1 MKGGLTLNQ
10 LNKKDVVLGLGEIMS
25 EELSKLSPTQQ
36 KYLLSNKE
44 RLGELALNSFVEFT
58 KKSLKEKKSIFLKGF
73 AAFDVQKR
81 ETRKGRNPR
90 TQEEIIIPE
99 HLAPWCAFCNRSKVK
114 LQTLKSK

>member
-1 MKGGLTLNQ
+1 MNQ

-73 AAFDVQKR
+73 AVFDVQKR

-99 HLAPWCAFCNRSKVK
+99 HLAPRVRFLQSFKSEIAK
-114 LQTLKSK
+114 L